1 MISFRLRN
9 RVNLTTAALVIVV
22 MTGCGGGGADETP
35 AAQQPATTPQAAVQQ
50 PAVQPAEQPVQQ
62 PVQPAQVPVEIE
74 QPTVVRESEAS
85 EYGFY
90 TIQLSSWRTR
100 SKADM
105 QAKYYQG
112 LGLEAYVQ
120 RAEIPGMGTWF
131 RVRVGRYSVLSDAKA
146 TAEALV
152 NIRPDEL
159 WFDNYSSG
167 DPPL

>member
-9 RVNLTTAALVIVV
+9 RVDVTTAALVIVV

-35 AAQQPATTPQAAVQQ
+35 AAQQPATTPPAAEQQ
-50 PAVQPAEQPVQQ
+50 PVEQPVQQ
-62 PVQPAQVPVEIE
+62 PVQPAQVPVVEE
-74 QPTVVRESEAS
+74 QPTIIRESETS

-100 SKADM
+100 SKADLE
-105 QAKYYQG
+105 ARYYQG

-120 RAEIPGMGTWF
+120 RAEIPGMGTWY
-131 RVRVGRYSVLSDAKA
+131 RVRVGKYSSLSDAEVN
-146 TAEALV
+146 AEALV
-152 NIRPDEL
+152 NIKVDEL
-159 WFDNYSSG
+159 WFDNYLSG